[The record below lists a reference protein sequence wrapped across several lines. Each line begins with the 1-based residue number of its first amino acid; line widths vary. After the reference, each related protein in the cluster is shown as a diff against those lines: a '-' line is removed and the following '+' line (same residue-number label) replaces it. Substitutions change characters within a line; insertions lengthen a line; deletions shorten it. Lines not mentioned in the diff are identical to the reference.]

1 MRKIHALLAAAVLL
15 SGAAQ
20 AQNRPQITNGD
31 FETWTFDGVNLPNY
45 FNSFQTADGSYASY
59 GYDSSNRQVQRSTDT
74 RPGSAG
80 QYSCHIWSRL
90 VEVKILGITIAKAN
104 AQGNLT
110 TGRVHAG
117 STSADGDNNFNYSD
131 RDGSNTLNGFKNP
144 CAMPFTGKPDSLV
157 VWVKFTPDG
166 TDTSNPYAKI
176 SATIHSDYDYVDGA
190 TASST
195 SDSKYVVAK
204 AVNQTITKTNGQWK
218 RISIPF
224 VYTNNGAEP
233 KYILLTATTN
243 AKAGKGGTNDHM
255 YLDDITLVYNQSYQL
270 SIPAQGWA
278 SMYLGFNAKVPSNAK
293 VYYVTELVAGYAKL
307 QEIPAGSVIPAN
319 TGVIVRSDA
328 SSVTFESSIMD
339 PVAVTGNI
347 LKGRTTA
354 TGVNGRK
361 FYVLSPAS
369 TKERAVFGLYQG
381 TGLGANK
388 AYIEAQ

>member
-1 MRKIHALLAAAVLL
+1 MRKTFALLAAAVLL

-31 FETWTFDGVNLPNY
+31 FETWTIDGANLPNY

-59 GYDSSNRQVQRSTDT
+59 GYDSSNRQVQRSMDT

-90 VEVKILGITIAKAN
+90 VEVKIIFFTVKAN

-117 STSADGDNNFNYSD
+117 STSADGDNNYNYSD
-131 RDGSNTLNGFKNP
+131 RDGYNTLNGFNNP

-157 VWVKFTPDG
+157 AWVKFVPDG
-166 TDTSNPYAKI
+166 TDTTNPYAKLT
-176 SATIHSDYDYVDGA
+176 ATIHSDYDYVDGA

-195 SDSKYVVAK
+195 SDPKYVVAK
-204 AVNQTITKTNGQWK
+204 AVNQTIAKTNGQWK

-224 VYTNNGAEP
+224 TYTNNGAQP

-243 AKAGKGGTNDHM
+243 ANAGKGGTNDHM

-270 SIPAQGWA
+270 NIPSQGWA
-278 SMYLGFNAKVPSNAK
+278 SMYLGFNAKVPANAK

-307 QEIPAGSVIPAN
+307 QVTPAGTGTPAN
-319 TGVIVRSDA
+319 TGVSVRSDA
-328 SSVTFESSIMD
+328 ASVTFESSAMD
-339 PVAVTGNI
+339 PAAVTGNI
-347 LKGRTTA
+347 LKGRTSA
-354 TGVNGRK
+354 TGVHGRK
-361 FYVLSPAS
+361 YYVLSPAS

-381 TGLGANK
+381 TALGANK